1 LVVVRRLQAFEG
13 SGSIEERRTAAGD
26 DTSSTA
32 ARIARYRATAGQPA
46 LVDSAAIAGAGS
58 LRWPGPVCP
67 QEDPESDGLAAE
79 SRRNP
84 ESRAKLAGLA
94 VESGV

>member
-1 LVVVRRLQAFEG
+1 LVAVRQFQAFEG
-13 SGSIEERRTAAGD
+13 SGSVEERRTAAGD

-58 LRWPGPVCP
+58 LRWPGLVCP
-67 QEDPESDGLAAE
+67 GKIPSPVAGQQNPGEIPKAA
-79 SRRNP
+79 
-84 ESRAKLAGLA
+84 
-94 VESGV
+94 